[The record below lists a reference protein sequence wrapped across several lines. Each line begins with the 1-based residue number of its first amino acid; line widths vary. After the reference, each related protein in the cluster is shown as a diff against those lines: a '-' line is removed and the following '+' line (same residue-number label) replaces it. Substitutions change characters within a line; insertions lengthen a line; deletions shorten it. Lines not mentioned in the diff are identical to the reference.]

1 MIGTVLVT
9 GAAGALGTRLLPVLR
24 ERGWR
29 TRALVHRRPV
39 DGADERAPGDLAD
52 MGALQAA
59 ANGAEIVVHLAAL
72 THARRERDY
81 GTVNVAGTERLLRAA
96 ATAGVR
102 RFVHVSTRAISPAGG
117 GYSRSKLDAER
128 LVERAAL
135 ETVIVRLPEVYGAGG
150 REGID
155 DIVAR
160 ARRGRRIPV
169 VGKGDDLLC
178 PVHVDDAVAAL
189 AAAVQAPGAVGNTYT
204 LAGECR
210 SARDVAAACAA
221 IGGAGSRLVHV
232 PRALVSAAAVAAH
245 VLPLPLYPDQPAR
258 LRAPKPPPSPEA
270 GDDLGFRSRPLD
282 EGLRAAIR
290 DAPV

>member
-1 MIGTVLVT
+1 LIGTVLVT

-29 TRALVHRRPV
+29 MRALVHRRPV
-39 DGADERAPGDLAD
+39 EGADERARGDLAD
-52 MGALQAA
+52 IGALHAA

-72 THARRERDY
+72 THARREGDY
-81 GTVNVAGTERLLRAA
+81 RTVNVAGTERLLRAA
-96 ATAGVR
+96 ASAGVR

-128 LVERAAL
+128 LVEEAAL
-135 ETVIVRLPEVYGAGG
+135 EAVIVRLPEVYGAGG

-155 DIVAR
+155 DILAR
-160 ARRGRRIPV
+160 ARRGRPIPV

-189 AAAVQAPGAVGNTYT
+189 AAAVEAPGAAGNTYT

-232 PRALVSAAAVAAH
+232 PRALVSAAALAAN

-282 EGLRAAIR
+282 EGLRAAIL